1 MFLLTKCILF
11 QVSQQQTVE
20 SCELAQI
27 DHKTQ
32 NLSIRSFRPMVLQRL
47 AERNVHSEVMRQR
60 TGHSSLGA
68 ISAYTRYN
76 REVSSQQVS
85 EILNDGL
92 VELPLLFGFNKN
104 IVFMFA
110 MIATSVFLS
119 MIMYLFL

>member
-1 MFLLTKCILF
+1 
-11 QVSQQQTVE
+11 
-20 SCELAQI
+20 
-27 DHKTQ
+27 
-32 NLSIRSFRPMVLQRL
+32 MVLQRL

-92 VELPLLFGFNKN
+92 VELPLLFGFNKST
-104 IVFMFA
+104 VFMFA